1 MAYNILMGIKNIQRI
16 EITHYTNYTHYIK
29 DLVENK
35 KKTEAYSLR
44 AFCKKSGFKSPSYL
58 KWVMDGTRTISLKSI
73 HKFID
78 GLELDPREA
87 HYFQLMVNYKEAKN
101 ERARHYFYEEM
112 LQLQKK
118 KHAKQDHY
126 DYLSHWYYVAI
137 RELTA
142 HPEFKEDPQWIQNNL
157 CGDLGLVEIKH
168 ALKTMEQ
175 LKLLVRNEN
184 DKLEPH
190 ESVLHTGQEV
200 QSHAAFNY
208 HTEVLDL
215 SKDVLANTKQ
225 EERNF
230 SSLLSNMDKES
241 FETINKMAKDFQN
254 KVVSYLTTT
263 EVLDRHKKETRQKL
277 YMLNMYLLPF
287 SNIKNNKGEK

>member
-1 MAYNILMGIKNIQRI
+1 MGTKNTQKI
-16 EITHYTNYTHYIK
+16 EITQYTDYAHYIK

-35 KKTEAYSLR
+35 KKSEAYSLR
-44 AFCKKSGFKSPSYL
+44 LFCKKSGFKSPSYL
-58 KWVMDGTRTISLKSI
+58 KWVMDGTRGISLKSI

-87 HYFQLMVNYKEAKN
+87 HYFQLMVNYKEAKD
-101 ERARHYFYEEM
+101 ERAKHYFYEEM

-118 KHAKQDHY
+118 KHAKQDLY
-126 DYLSHWYYVAI
+126 EYLSHWYYVAI

-157 CGDLGLVEIKH
+157 CGDLGLVEIKQ

-175 LKLLVRNEN
+175 LKLLIRNEEGR
-184 DKLEPH
+184 LIPH
-190 ESVLHTGQEV
+190 NNILHTGQDV

-215 SKDVLANTKQ
+215 SKDILVKTKQ
-225 EERNF
+225 SERNF
-230 SSLLSNMDKES
+230 SSLLSNMDEKS
-241 FETINKMAKDFQN
+241 FATINEMAKEFQN

-263 EVLDRHKKETRQKL
+263 EVLARHEKETNQNL